1 MTTIDKFKKSFLERM
16 GFVYKNTDDKPIHL
30 TVQDAER
37 IYLLASSYFREKSA
51 IVTDDISDRALYA
64 LEQELDKAKGW

>member
-1 MTTIDKFKKSFLERM
+1 M
-16 GFVYKNTDDKPIHL
+16 
-30 TVQDAER
+30 QDAKR

>member
-1 MTTIDKFKKSFLERM
+1 MTTNDTRKKSFLERM
-16 GFVYKNTDDKPIHL
+16 GIVSKNTDKPIHL
-30 TVQDAER
+30 SVQDAKR
-37 IYLLASSYFREKSA
+37 IYLLASSYFSEKSA

>member
-1 MTTIDKFKKSFLERM
+1 MSTNNERKRSFLERM
-16 GFVYKNTDDKPIHL
+16 GIVSKNNDDKPIHL
-30 TVQDAER
+30 SVQDAKR